1 MGANWPRT
9 HLKKDKKGKD
19 VRKKDKKK
27 KKKEKKI
34 KERGL
39 YLRILPQRNS
49 FDDKPLYKVSSC
61 TVQNSFGQRK
71 ENISIEQLVIHLT

>member
-1 MGANWPRT
+1 M
-9 HLKKDKKGKD
+9 LEKKS
-19 VRKKDKKK
+19 KKK

-34 KERGL
+34 KERVL
-39 YLRILPQRNS
+39 YLRILPWRNS